1 MISKG
6 IINGRNPAWCYNL
19 LVFTLGDL
27 PALNNMPELILVL
40 DKDAIAQKVSNAAKR
55 ISKDYQGADLM
66 LVCVLKG
73 AFVFMAD
80 LIRQIALDTF
90 AIDFVRLC
98 SYGDRTESSGR
109 IRMLLDLESDIAGK
123 DVLIVED
130 ILDTGLTM
138 DYLIN
143 QLQARQPRS
152 VKTCVM
158 IDKLER
164 RQSKARPDYVCH
176 TVEQGFLVGYGLD
189 YAGAY
194 RNLPEIYH
202 LEI

>member
-1 MISKG
+1 MNK
-6 IINGRNPAWCYNL
+6 
-19 LVFTLGDL
+19 
-27 PALNNMPELILVL
+27 MPEFILVL
-40 DKDAIAQKVSNAAKR
+40 DKETIAQKVSNVAER
-55 ISKDYQGADLM
+55 ISKDYERSDLV

-80 LIRQIALDTF
+80 LIRQITLDAF

-98 SYGDRTESSGR
+98 SYGDRNASSGHV
-109 IRMLLDLESDIAGK
+109 RMLLDLEADIADK

-138 DYLIN
+138 DYLTD

-164 RQSKARPDYVCH
+164 RQSDVQPDYVCH

-202 LEI
+202 LIL